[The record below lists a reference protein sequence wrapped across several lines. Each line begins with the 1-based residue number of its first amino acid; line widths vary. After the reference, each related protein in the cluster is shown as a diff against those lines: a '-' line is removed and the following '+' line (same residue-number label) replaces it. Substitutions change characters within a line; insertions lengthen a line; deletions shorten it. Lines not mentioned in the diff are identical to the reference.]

1 MNLKNFGIIY
11 GIKNMEEIFDILIG
25 FYNGLGMPYK
35 FVRKFF
41 VNNVALY
48 ESSYKLNSDEAQEF
62 INSCAPLKKSLTLH
76 NLDAFWVFQR
86 KKTKNGIYAW
96 GITVLSTEKKYRTNW
111 SVFCEKSD
119 FPTKFIYLLTRNFS
133 TETKF
138 LHED

>member
-48 ESSYKLNSDEAQEF
+48 ESSYKLNSDEEGVSKLP
-62 INSCAPLKKSLTLH
+62 I
-76 NLDAFWVFQR
+76 
-86 KKTKNGIYAW
+86 
-96 GITVLSTEKKYRTNW
+96 
-111 SVFCEKSD
+111 
-119 FPTKFIYLLTRNFS
+119 
-133 TETKF
+133 
-138 LHED
+138 